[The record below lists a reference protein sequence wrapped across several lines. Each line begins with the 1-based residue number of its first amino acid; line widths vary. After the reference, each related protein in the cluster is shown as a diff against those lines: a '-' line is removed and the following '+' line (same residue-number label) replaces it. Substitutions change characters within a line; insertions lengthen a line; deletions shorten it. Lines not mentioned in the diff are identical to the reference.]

1 MKNCIRRILC
11 LAFCVFLLQCI
22 NLTTNAQTTTTVSGN
37 VANLQSGDNII
48 YLFSYYGS
56 DLNEV
61 GSVKLDENGNFT
73 FQVNL
78 IQNDGIYAL
87 GFDPENIAP
96 IVLSNKETDIKV
108 NADFLT
114 LQNGDL
120 EVMNSRE
127 NEAYR
132 VLRNEYERLA
142 VSMNDSL
149 SLESQISIVD
159 PFYKRKTNE
168 MEKKRNL
175 IVKEYNKNLIYIKE
189 SFPGNYATDVLVNLY
204 IIPQLTAR
212 TEFMEAYDNEPAFLH
227 DHFFDYVDFS
237 DTRIFYAPILSEM
250 YIDYLDEYTHHSP
263 DGLKDSVDILLSKS
277 KASNAVH
284 DYTIQ
289 FLIDVFTDNGP
300 EELVD
305 YVIDSVD
312 KLAGCDA
319 PLSEATAVRIENI
332 KRLRVGN
339 IAPEIA
345 SMSPDGDTI
354 TLSSLKGKKTKLIYF
369 WASWCSFCEE
379 ENTDLVRIYKKYK
392 SKGFEVYAVALDED
406 KEEWLSSINKYKLAW
421 INVSDLQ
428 GWDSKYVNTYNVSA
442 TPTTYLLDK
451 ENRIVAKD
459 LIGYELERELE
470 SILNYTGPVN

>member
-1 MKNCIRRILC
+1 M
-11 LAFCVFLLQCI
+11 
-22 NLTTNAQTTTTVSGN
+22 
-37 VANLQSGDNII
+37 
-48 YLFSYYGS
+48 
-56 DLNEV
+56 
-61 GSVKLDENGNFT
+61 
-73 FQVNL
+73 
-78 IQNDGIYAL
+78 
-87 GFDPENIAP
+87 
-96 IVLSNKETDIKV
+96 
-108 NADFLT
+108 
-114 LQNGDL
+114 
-120 EVMNSRE
+120 
-127 NEAYR
+127 
-132 VLRNEYERLA
+132 
-142 VSMNDSL
+142 
-149 SLESQISIVD
+149 
-159 PFYKRKTNE
+159 
-168 MEKKRNL
+168 
-175 IVKEYNKNLIYIKE
+175 
-189 SFPGNYATDVLVNLY
+189 
-204 IIPQLTAR
+204 
-212 TEFMEAYDNEPAFLH
+212 
-227 DHFFDYVDFS
+227 
-237 DTRIFYAPILSEM
+237 
-250 YIDYLDEYTHHSP
+250 
-263 DGLKDSVDILLSKS
+263 LSKS